1 MPPVTDPVQIEA
13 ILTEAL
19 VELAPDVDEID
30 RSMTLEEIDVDS
42 LDLAEFAQIVEDKL
56 GVILKGSD
64 FGDGVGT
71 VGDVIDL
78 VIARVQ
84 AAA

>member
-1 MPPVTDPVQIEA
+1 MPPVTDPVQIEQ

-19 VELAPDVDEID
+19 TELAPDVDQID

-78 VIARVQ
+78 VVSRVNS
-84 AAA
+84 